1 MSDNASVDIRR
12 DPLVRRQLSFDKS
25 NELAAPADGALDHS
39 QGTALNRRGPLRRWS
54 SLIEVLEYR
63 ARVQASLRAYTFID
77 SHGRETESLTFGELH
92 ARVVRLSARLRARF
106 EAGERALLIF
116 PTCASFIVAFLA
128 CLRAGVVAVPMSP
141 PRRGRSAQVAQ
152 TIALNS
158 GAVVV
163 LTTGD
168 LMEELKIDLPMVS
181 LQWIAADVDAAAP
194 RGFTGHHVRPDHLAF
209 LQYTSGS
216 TSSPKGVMVDHRN
229 LMANQEVMYQAFE
242 HTPGSTVV
250 GWAPLFHDQG
260 LIGNFLHPLFAGTSC
275 VLMAPF
281 SFIKRPLTWLNAI
294 SHYRA
299 HTSGGPNFAFD
310 LCVRHATPDRL
321 RGLSLDLGSWTVAF
335 NGAEP
340 LRADTMERFSR
351 TFAPYGF
358 RREAFKPC
366 YGLAEATLYV
376 TGARVGC
383 GPTLRSVSRMALA
396 AGRVS
401 TALVGDTS
409 AQLLVGSGTARFG
422 VKVCIADPVSRAE
435 LSSDEIG
442 EIWVAGESVARG
454 YWNQAEATCEVFEAC
469 LSGGE
474 GPFLRTGDLG
484 FLDRHGELFV
494 TGRIKDLIIVMGR
507 NHYPQ
512 DIERSME
519 ESHPA
524 LRAGAGAAFT
534 IDIAGEERLILV
546 QELERDARTGVDWA
560 DITVEIRRA
569 VVSNHDLV
577 PHAILLVRAGTIPK
591 TTSGKIQRQLLRQW
605 HLAGE
610 LDAQI
615 VFGATALPSDRTH
628 E

>member
-1 MSDNASVDIRR
+1 
-12 DPLVRRQLSFDKS
+12 
-25 NELAAPADGALDHS
+25 
-39 QGTALNRRGPLRRWS
+39 
-54 SLIEVLEYR
+54 
-63 ARVQASLRAYTFID
+63 
-77 SHGRETESLTFGELH
+77 
-92 ARVVRLSARLRARF
+92 
-106 EAGERALLIF
+106 
-116 PTCASFIVAFLA
+116 
-128 CLRAGVVAVPMSP
+128 
-141 PRRGRSAQVAQ
+141 
-152 TIALNS
+152 
-158 GAVVV
+158 
-163 LTTGD
+163 
-168 LMEELKIDLPMVS
+168 MVS

-194 RGFTGHHVRPDHLAF
+194 RGVTGHQVRPDHLAF

-242 HTPGSTVV
+242 HTQGATIV

-281 SFIKRPLTWLNAI
+281 SFIKRPLTWLKAI

-351 TFAPYGF
+351 IFAPLRLPEGSVQALLWPGRGHF
-358 RREAFKPC
+358 VCDGGASRVWADAAVRKSHGSGGRPRID
-366 YGLAEATLYV
+366 
-376 TGARVGC
+376 GARRRHQCPAARGIRERL
-383 GPTLRSVSRMALA
+383 LRRNRSHRRSR
-396 AGRVS
+396 V
-401 TALVGDTS
+401 
-409 AQLLVGSGTARFG
+409 Q
-422 VKVCIADPVSRAE
+422 SRAIQ
-435 LSSDEIG
+435 DEIG
-442 EIWVAGESVARG
+442 EIWVAGDSVARG
-454 YWNQAEATCEVFEAC
+454 YWNLPEATCEVFKAS

-484 FLDRHGELFV
+484 FLDHHGELFV

-524 LRAGAGAAFT
+524 LRASAGAAFT

-546 QELERDARTGVDWA
+546 QELEARDARTGVDWA

-605 HLAGE
+605 YLAGE
-610 LDAQI
+610 LDAQM
-615 VFGATALPSDRTH
+615 VFGATPLPSDKTH